1 MNSFTFFISF
11 FISSE
16 AFFLRN
22 SLNLWIVCPPSQHD
36 QLHIY
41 LVYSQIFFLV
51 TRISWLLSVLFD
63 TLWCPP
69 HTILVIIT
77 IVCKEKNKSMW
88 DELRYFTSDCR
99 QISMRTD
106 SMIGIGGTF
115 SCSFTKN
122 IITHFFRRDFDAHV
136 GDWKSA
142 FSPLAFLVLER
153 KLVIF

>member
-1 MNSFTFFISF
+1 MFVLPHSMINYTFISF
-11 FISSE
+11 
-16 AFFLRN
+16 N
-22 SLNLWIVCPPSQHD
+22 
-36 QLHIY
+36 
-41 LVYSQIFFLV
+41 SQICFLV

-69 HTILVIIT
+69 HTILVIFT

-122 IITHFFRRDFDAHV
+122 IITHFFSERFWCACERLEV
-136 GDWKSA
+136 GIFPSRFPRVGTKTR
-142 FSPLAFLVLER
+142 AFLAYH
-153 KLVIF
+153 IIIS